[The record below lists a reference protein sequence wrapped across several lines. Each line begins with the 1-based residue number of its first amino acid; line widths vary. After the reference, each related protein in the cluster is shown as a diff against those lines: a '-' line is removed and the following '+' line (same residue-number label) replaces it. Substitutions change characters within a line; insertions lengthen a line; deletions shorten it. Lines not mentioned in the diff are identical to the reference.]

1 VYPPVKASHPCAR
14 KKAQGWGTV
23 SGYTD
28 FGFALISDAHFL
40 FVRAGINPGDAEG
53 SGNFG
58 VAGGSALA
66 DAELKGSDG
75 SWLDDHIER
84 EGAGQ

>member
-1 VYPPVKASHPCAR
+1 MHLPGISKAPDAATPGR
-14 KKAQGWGTV
+14 GGGGLV
-23 SGYTD
+23 G
-28 FGFALISDAHFL
+28 DAHFL

-84 EGAGQ
+84 DGAEQ